1 MDISSLESE
10 IFPTVEELVNYTS
23 QFNSAQIIIPAEV
36 LLEAL
41 ASEGNSHTTCNA
53 QYVSIISSFGM
64 QLHEFK
70 RRELSLVVMLITLLN
85 LCACK
90 CCEFS
95 CMVIRCLC
103 TNMLPATIIH
113 LQEVFQ
119 LPTSSSKTWRTFF
132 LAQWMD

>member
-1 MDISSLESE
+1 MISARQFGATNMDISSLESE

-70 RRELSLVVMLITLLN
+70 RRELSLVVMLITLLIY
-85 LCACK
+85 
-90 CCEFS
+90 
-95 CMVIRCLC
+95 V
-103 TNMLPATIIH
+103 
-113 LQEVFQ
+113 
-119 LPTSSSKTWRTFF
+119 
-132 LAQWMD
+132 LANVVNSLVW